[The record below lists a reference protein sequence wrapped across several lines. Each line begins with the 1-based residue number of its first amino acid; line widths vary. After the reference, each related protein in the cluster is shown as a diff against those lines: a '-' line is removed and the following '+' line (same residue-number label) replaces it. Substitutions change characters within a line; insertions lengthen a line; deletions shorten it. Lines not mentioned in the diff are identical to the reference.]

1 MVCTFI
7 ISSEGF
13 YGQILT
19 LFVLSTKWPF
29 IFKCCAWSLSRL
41 CLTLCDPMDCGPP
54 DFSVHGILQTRIL
67 EWVAMHSSRASSQ
80 SRDQTQVSCIAGR
93 FFTTWATRE
102 AHSSL
107 SNHIN
112 RQRKA
117 QTISQRC
124 KVLVFYQNTTTINEK
139 WENIL
144 LSRIWMLS
152 LKMFGEDSGVG
163 RGGVREKKNI
173 TEDLQNNFNEILQ
186 FLSLMEKRHHKVYTS
201 LALSKGKKKQSPTIQ
216 KQTW

>member
-41 CLTLCDPMDCGPP
+41 CLTLCDLMDCGPP

-80 SRDQTQVSCIAGR
+80 SRDQTQVSHTAGR
-93 FFTTWATRE
+93 FLTIWAT
-102 AHSSL
+102 SCL
-107 SNHIN
+107 
-112 RQRKA
+112 
-117 QTISQRC
+117 QTS
-124 KVLVFYQNTTTINEK
+124 V
-139 WENIL
+139 
-144 LSRIWMLS
+144 
-152 LKMFGEDSGVG
+152 SGAVPPG
-163 RGGVREKKNI
+163 RGQEQRN
-173 TEDLQNNFNEILQ
+173 DLAWCFGPESALLKELLETLGSRYHFVGSLERTAFTFSLLGCSQ
-186 FLSLMEKRHHKVYTS
+186 FT
-201 LALSKGKKKQSPTIQ
+201 LA
-216 KQTW
+216 